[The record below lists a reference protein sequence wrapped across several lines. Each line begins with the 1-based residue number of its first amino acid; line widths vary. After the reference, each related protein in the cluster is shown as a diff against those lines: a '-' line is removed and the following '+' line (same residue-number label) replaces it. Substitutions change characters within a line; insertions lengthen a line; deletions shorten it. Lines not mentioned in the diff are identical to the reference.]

1 MTSTDFTFL
10 AEDSVTIYCKK
21 WENPEAT
28 PKGIVQIAHGMAE
41 HIERYDLFAKSLTNE
56 GYIVYGN
63 DHRGHGKT
71 GTNAKLVGF
80 FAEENGFDRV
90 VEDMLQ
96 LTEIIKKN
104 HPHTPIFLFG
114 HSMGSFLV
122 RRYIQIHGDKLA
134 GVILSG
140 TGGDPGFIG
149 KVGMGLA
156 KFEMK
161 RKGKKT
167 KSPLMNKLTFGSY
180 NKSFRPN
187 RTEFD
192 WLSRDDQEV
201 DKYIADPLCGG
212 IFTAGFFYD
221 LVSGVAKVNN
231 HNANQHIP
239 KELPMYFMAGDKD
252 PVGNFSKGVLEA
264 AAMYKNVGM
273 NNITVQ
279 LYENSRHE
287 ILKEINKEEV
297 YKDVINWLNTHIKK
311 GDSKTFAYESLK

>member
-1 MTSTDFTFL
+1 MTCTDFTFL
-10 AEDSVTIYCKK
+10 SEDGVTIYCKK
-21 WENPEAT
+21 WESSDVT
-28 PKGIVQIAHGMAE
+28 PKGIVQLAHGMAE
-41 HIERYDLFAKSLTNE
+41 HIERYDLFAKSLTKE

-71 GTNAKLVGF
+71 GTNAKLMGF
-80 FAEENGFDRV
+80 FADENGFDLV

-96 LTEIIKKN
+96 LTDIIKRN
-104 HPHTPIFLFG
+104 HPNVPIFLFG
-114 HSMGSFLV
+114 HSMGSFLS
-122 RRYIQIHGDKLA
+122 RRYIQTHGDELA

-149 KVGMGLA
+149 KVGIGIA

-201 DKYIADPLCGG
+201 DKYNADPLCGG

-221 LVSGVAKVNN
+221 LVSGVEKVNN
-231 HNANQHIP
+231 HSENQHIP
-239 KELPMYFMAGDKD
+239 KELPIYFMAGDKD
-252 PVGNFSKGVLEA
+252 PVGNYSKGVLEA
-264 AAMYKNVGM
+264 ANMYKNVEM
-273 NNITVQ
+273 KDITVQ

-287 ILKEINKEEV
+287 ILNELNKEEV
-297 YKDVINWLNTHIKK
+297 YKDVINWLDMHIKK
-311 GDSKTFAYESLK
+311 VPQRTASGTPK